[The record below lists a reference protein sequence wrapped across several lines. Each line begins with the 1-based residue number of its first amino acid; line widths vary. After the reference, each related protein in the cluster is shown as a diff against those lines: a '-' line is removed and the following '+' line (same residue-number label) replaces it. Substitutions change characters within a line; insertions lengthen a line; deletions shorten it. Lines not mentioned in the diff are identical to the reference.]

1 MSAFVGEIRSV
12 GISDLTAG
20 DSPRLSGIDMAVVRG
35 LVEADPATLP
45 PIVVDRSTM
54 RVFDGLHRLAA
65 AKARGETTIMV
76 EFADDW
82 HDAFVRAVRNNAT
95 HGKPL
100 TLPERRAAAER
111 IFRMYPEWSDRKVA
125 EVSNLSKTTV
135 AKIRSCSTG
144 KVTQLNT
151 RTGRD
156 GRRRPVNADD
166 GRRRVVAVLADHPAA
181 TLRELAAKAGV
192 ALGTAKDVR
201 DRVRRG
207 EPAAATASTP
217 AVIAPRT
224 ATIPCGDNVHAG
236 LTELEILS
244 VLTRDPSLVQRES
257 CRKFVQWLAM
267 SAVQRQSLDDLVRGI
282 PPHLIG
288 LVRQLVRTYADTWLE
303 LADKLDELN
312 QDTADGLRVG
322 SA

>member
-1 MSAFVGEIRSV
+1 MSAIEGETCYV
-12 GISDLTAG
+12 AISDLSAG
-20 DSPRLSGIDMAVVRG
+20 DSPRLSGVDTAVVRG
-35 LVEADPATLP
+35 LVDADPAVLP
-45 PIVVDRSTM
+45 PIVVDRPTM

-65 AKARGETTIMV
+65 ARVRGDTTILV
-76 EFADDW
+76 RFADDT

-100 TLPERRAAAER
+100 TLAERRAAAER
-111 IFRMYPEWSDRKVA
+111 IFGMYPEWSDRKVA

-135 AKIRSCSTG
+135 AKIRACSTG

-156 GRRRPVNADD
+156 GRTRPLNADE

-181 TLRELAAKAGV
+181 TLRELASRAGV

-207 EPAAATASTP
+207 EPATTTVPPA
-217 AVIAPRT
+217 AVIRPRV
-224 ATIPCGDNVHAG
+224 D
-236 LTELEILS
+236 LTELEILA
-244 VLTRDPSLVQRES
+244 VLARDPSLVQREQ

-267 SAVQRQSLDDLVRGI
+267 SAVQRESLDELVKGI
-282 PPHLIG
+282 PPHLVGLIG
-288 LVRQLVRTYADTWLE
+288 QLVHTYADTWLE
-303 LADKLDELN
+303 LAGKLDELN
-312 QDTADGLRVG
+312 RDTRIPDTGRLA
-322 SA
+322 